1 MHFSRSSEVLYFHS
15 ESVSVHTDS
24 HTDLERYVV
33 ASWVV
38 YTGGSGGNIRRLE
51 EEKEREARV
60 SGVSL
65 VGMLSAARSPKA
77 KLSSFRYVE

>member
-15 ESVSVHTDS
+15 EAVSVHTDS

-38 YTGGSGGNIRRLE
+38 YTEYKATPRR
-51 EEKEREARV
+51 ERGRE
-60 SGVSL
+60 SL
-65 VGMLSAARSPKA
+65 RRIVG
-77 KLSSFRYVE
+77 RYA

>member
-15 ESVSVHTDS
+15 EPVSVHTDS

-38 YTGGSGGNIRRLE
+38 YTYAEYKASMRVWRGEG
-51 EEKEREARV
+51 RV

-65 VGMLSAARSPKA
+65 VGYA
-77 KLSSFRYVE
+77 